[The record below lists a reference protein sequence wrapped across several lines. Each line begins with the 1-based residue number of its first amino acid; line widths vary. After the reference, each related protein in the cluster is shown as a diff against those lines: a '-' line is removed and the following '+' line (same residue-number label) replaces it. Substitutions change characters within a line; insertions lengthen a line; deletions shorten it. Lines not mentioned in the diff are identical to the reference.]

1 MSIDLSITLNNET
14 KTLEL
19 AKKIALKINS
29 GTLLY
34 LSGEL
39 GAGKTAFVR
48 GLIAE
53 LGFDGK
59 IKSPSYSLVEQYRLD
74 LHTINHFDLYRFK
87 SPDEWIEAGFN
98 EFINGADINLIEWP
112 EKGYPNLPTPDIS
125 MTWAHL
131 DENKRNVLIR
141 ANTDKGNKCIH
152 DLI

>member
-59 IKSPSYSLVEQYRLD
+59 IKSK
-74 LHTINHFDLYRFK
+74 T
-87 SPDEWIEAGFN
+87 
-98 EFINGADINLIEWP
+98 
-112 EKGYPNLPTPDIS
+112 
-125 MTWAHL
+125 
-131 DENKRNVLIR
+131 
-141 ANTDKGNKCIH
+141 
-152 DLI
+152 